1 MFESFQQDIA
11 TDVCEFLETR
21 HMHRAIQL
29 SQQTGQHF
37 NHNEYPMYFTG
48 RLDAR
53 LVLIHLNPKQ
63 RNNCSPTYEGEFWL
77 PDVKSYMEYHA
88 HFGQRTHGSNQ
99 TRRHKSPFD
108 HKQIRFL
115 QPFGVL
121 PFVEE
126 RTPADR
132 LTNLVRVIDEKLQL
146 ELIPYGSDTFSAQG
160 FTPQILEPHTT
171 RILNVISAA
180 PRDYVIF
187 CGRIFEDLFRDN
199 ITERHTFTLMKKDG
213 TPTKS
218 HARFANLCFT
228 YRGQTIRAG
237 IAASFA
243 QQGIPMGNYGAQCHA
258 RYALS

>member
-1 MFESFQQDIA
+1 MFESFQQAIAADI
-11 TDVCEFLETR
+11 TEFLETGQ
-21 HMHRAIQL
+21 MQRAIQL
-29 SQQTGQHF
+29 KNQTGQHF
-37 NHNEYPMYFTG
+37 NHNEYPMYFAG

-63 RNNCSPTYEGEFWL
+63 RNNCATKYEGKFWL
-77 PDVKSYMEYHA
+77 PDVDSYMDYHT
-88 HFGQRTHGSNQ
+88 HFGQKVHDSNQ

-115 QPFGVL
+115 RPFGVL

-132 LTNLVRVIDEKLQL
+132 TTNLVHVIDEKLQL
-146 ELIPYGSDTFSAQG
+146 ELIPYGSDMFSIQG
-160 FTPQILEPHTT
+160 FTPQILEPHLI

-199 ITERHTFTLMKKDG
+199 ITKRHTFTLTKKDG

-218 HARFANLCFT
+218 HARFANLSFT
-228 YRGQTIRAG
+228 YHGQAIRAG
-237 IAASFA
+237 IATSFA
-243 QQGIPMGNYGAQCHA
+243 QQGIPMGDYGAQCHA